1 MLYIIGE
8 NIQIISKK
16 VLAAIDSRDARP
28 LQELAKAQVEHG
40 ADALDLNIG
49 RRKKDGHEVM
59 PWLIDIIQEAVP
71 GVTLSL
77 DTTNPAALEAGLK
90 RCQELGVEAFINSVY
105 AADESMDAIIPL
117 AAKYGANLIALTMTK
132 SGIPISAEE
141 RVSIAVETLIPRIQ
155 EAGIP
160 MEKVYLDP
168 LILTVAGCQE
178 YVPNAIEAI
187 RFLKEVADP
196 PPNTV
201 AGLSNVSNTV
211 PHENRSLINRTY
223 LVMLMAAGLNAA
235 IADPLDEAQNKVI
248 RIIEERDESTPV
260 GRLLLKL
267 YDATAAMEE
276 LDPSSVDMSD
286 PDQVAIWKTL
296 QILSNKVIYAHSYL
310 TT

>member
-28 LQELAKAQVEHG
+28 LQKLAKAQVEHG

-59 PWLIDIIQEAVP
+59 PWLIDVIQEAVP

-141 RVSIAVETLIPRIQ
+141 RVGIAVETLIPRIQ

-235 IADPLDEAQNKVI
+235 IADPLDEAQNEVI
-248 RIIEERDESTPV
+248 RIIEERDESAPV

-276 LDPSSVDMSD
+276 LDPGSVDMSD

-296 QILSNKVIYAHSYL
+296 QILNNKVIYAHSYL